1 MDLPQLEL
9 RYATASA
16 EAVAELG
23 AARFGLPRPVRCGL
37 LSRGFNDCFDLTAN
51 DGRRYVL
58 RISGRRLRGVADA
71 RSETGFLRHLAA
83 EGILVSTPAPSIDG
97 SFWTAA
103 TLPQGVCP
111 IVLFHYV
118 EGRSPDPQSLA
129 DARAHGVTLAR
140 IHNAAVSFTQETPCR
155 YRLDLEHLLHRP
167 LRAIL
172 GLDGLSEATRTG
184 LSELGQRLTDEIAAH
199 GDLETTYCHGD
210 CHGYNAHIVT
220 DGPRVGEA
228 AFFDFDDG
236 GPGYLA
242 YDLAVFLWARVSFG
256 RREHANGARSPRAIA
271 RCAPRAGQRSKPPLC
286 SCRSGTSGSWGNT
299 PPAQWNGA
307 ADPRQRNGFPRNS
320 RSCGIGRRGR
330 SSAACPEE
338 GRRAR
343 AAGAAPPFDFPPVL
357 IERSACLRPS
367 KSAACRPRRRS
378 ARLWTQAPT
387 WSAWCSSS
395 GARASSRSN

>member
-16 EAVAELG
+16 EAVAELA

-220 DGPRVGEA
+220 DGPRIGEA

-242 YDLAVFLWARVSFG
+242 YDLAVFLWARISFG
-256 RREHANGARSPRAIA
+256 RREHAKWRAFAESYRALRPESEAALEAAPLFVPIRHIWLMGEYAAR
-271 RCAPRAGQRSKPPLC
+271 
-286 SCRSGTSGSWGNT
+286 TMEWG
-299 PPAQWNGA
+299 
-307 ADPRQRNGFPRNS
+307 S
-320 RSCGIGRRGR
+320 RSAPAEWISTQLAFMRDW
-330 SSAACPEE
+330 E
-338 GRRAR
+338 AR
-343 AAGAAPPFDFPPVL
+343 T
-357 IERSACLRPS
+357 IERSLF
-367 KSAACRPRRRS
+367 
-378 ARLWTQAPT
+378 
-387 WSAWCSSS
+387 
-395 GARASSRSN
+395 